1 MIDQRLKQLK
11 EEVLPLYP
19 FLLTVPTDVPFR
31 LGSRFVNNWAVE
43 EGPFSP
49 EEQQLQ
55 YVTFLTHHEGDSLL
69 VAVGDWS
76 DETGSVTMDQPS
88 RPQSATSTQSS
99 GLTKKRISL
108 NDYKNKR
115 QSGSSNL
122 PASQEVARRDA
133 CMLLPSDPEHQGL
146 RAHRS
151 ENNATRKQIDTM
163 SSPTQT
169 STRRKHPSE
178 PPDEHTSLP
187 RGIHSETPFKRQRL
201 SPERIP
207 NREPSHSKPN
217 RLPTLLS
224 PTLPPASSSP
234 QLPRLLSPTL
244 PPDIEKELSK
254 PNEEFLAFDTSQT
267 RNFSNSTLAKGH
279 CSKAKP
285 TSHDSTHLGSARN
298 SKPQILRAHS
308 SGRTDKN
315 PSAGLDLM
323 HSTCPEVLRAADS
336 SHQTIVDSHQSMSS
350 KAIMGIDISPNT
362 NFRAGRNASLE
373 KPQLILKLKY
383 GRSNRKRV
391 EALLK
396 FSGKRTVA
404 QRITPAK
411 ERDNSGVPQIKKE
424 ERTRELKAPV
434 PEKPRNLA
442 SVLEPSTSAPQHD
455 RTKRTSTMLVK
466 DYKDPTPYWTEL
478 GDGDENASQYT
489 RRDSVT
495 TSKPSP
501 SLTSDQKVRSRDSE
515 RRAWKDE
522 FHKFSNLGRELKHA
536 AERHTA
542 KDSVTTTDKKLAVA
556 TAIETILCFI
566 LAFAADDRSK
576 ALARQVGESS
586 NWLSILA
593 YWQVVKKNSTP
604 YPALHS
610 LCHVLGAV
618 SYDAIHALDLERLA
632 ISPIPG
638 EHTAVPTPGSD
649 GDTVISDE
657 SKKTMKE
664 FLELKNRLPEC
675 YKKSQRLWLE
685 GTRGLSENVLA
696 NQYPLTWSKR
706 SKNYSERGRQPVKV
720 GDYSGEFYLPLERT
734 SLPVEVVRFGWSML
748 TEWCTKEDVDWKG
761 RLGL

>member
-11 EEVLPLYP
+11 KEVLPFYP

-31 LGSRFVNNWAVE
+31 LGSRFVNNWAVGK
-43 EGPFSP
+43 EGPFTP

-55 YVTFLTHHEGDSLL
+55 YMTFLTHNEGDSLL

-115 QSGSSNL
+115 QSSSSNL
-122 PASQEVARRDA
+122 PTGQEATRGDASV
-133 CMLLPSDPEHQGL
+133 LLASDPEHQVL
-146 RAHRS
+146 RANRS
-151 ENNATRKQIDTM
+151 ENNGTRKQVDTM
-163 SSPTQT
+163 SSPIQT

-178 PPDEHTSLP
+178 PPDERPRLP
-187 RGIHSETPFKRQRL
+187 RGTHSEAPSKRQRL
-201 SPERIP
+201 SPERMS
-207 NREPSHSKPN
+207 NRESSHLKSN
-217 RLPTLLS
+217 RLPALLS
-224 PTLPPASSSP
+224 PTLPPTSSSP

-244 PPDIEKELSK
+244 PPDIERELSK
-254 PNEEFLAFDTSQT
+254 PNEEFLAGPSQT
-267 RNFSNSTLAKGH
+267 GSFSNSALAKGH
-279 CSKAKP
+279 GSKTKP
-285 TSHDSTHLGSARN
+285 TSHESTRLGSARS
-298 SKPQILRAHS
+298 SKSQSLRAHS
-308 SGRTDKN
+308 PGRTDRD
-315 PSAGLDLM
+315 PSTGLD
-323 HSTCPEVLRAADS
+323 HIDSTFPEALGAADS
-336 SHQTIVDSHQSMSS
+336 PHQKAADPHQPVSS
-350 KAIMGIDISPNT
+350 KAILGVDISPTT
-362 NFRAGRNASLE
+362 NFRASQDASLE
-373 KPQLILKLKY
+373 KPRLILKLKY

-396 FSGKRTVA
+396 FSGKRMVA
-404 QRITPAK
+404 QRISPAK
-411 ERDNSGVPQIKKE
+411 ERDNPGVPQIKKDE
-424 ERTRELKAPV
+424 QSRELKAPV
-434 PEKPRNLA
+434 SEKPRNLA
-442 SVLEPSTSAPQHD
+442 SVPASSTLAPQHD
-455 RTKRTSTMLVK
+455 RTKQAPTMLVK
-466 DYKDPTPYWTEL
+466 DHKGPTSYRTEL
-478 GDGDENASQYT
+478 DDGDENAPKST
-489 RRDSVT
+489 SRDSVP
-495 TSKPSP
+495 TSKRSP
-501 SLTSDQKVRSRDSE
+501 SLTSDHKARSRDSE

-566 LAFAADDRSK
+566 LAFAADDQSK

-593 YWQVVKKNSTP
+593 YWQVVKKNSAP

-610 LCHVLGAV
+610 LCHILGAV

-664 FLELKNRLPEC
+664 FLELKSRLPEC

-685 GTRGLSENVLA
+685 GTRGLSENILA
-696 NQYPLTWSKR
+696 SQYPLTWSRR
-706 SKNYSERGRQPVKV
+706 SKNYSERGRQQVKV
-720 GDYSGEFYLPLERT
+720 GDYSGEFFLPLERT

-748 TEWCTKEDVDWKG
+748 TEWCTKEGVDWKG